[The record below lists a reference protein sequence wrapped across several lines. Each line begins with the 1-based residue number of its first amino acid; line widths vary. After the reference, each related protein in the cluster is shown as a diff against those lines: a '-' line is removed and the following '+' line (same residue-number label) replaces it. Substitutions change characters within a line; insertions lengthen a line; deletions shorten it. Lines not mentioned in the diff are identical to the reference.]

1 MAARPASAGD
11 VTAAGEA
18 PVLAAGSRSAGE
30 AGGIAAAAAAA
41 AAAGAGA
48 GAGAELVAPATL
60 ASCACRLVAA
70 EELALALDVAAWAL
84 VKALA
89 PATAEVAPT
98 PVVRSSR
105 RSSRR
110 SGGPRGER
118 GAESVVALGL

>member
-1 MAARPASAGD
+1 MAARSASAGE

-41 AAAGAGA
+41 VAA
-48 GAGAELVAPATL
+48 AGAELVAPATL